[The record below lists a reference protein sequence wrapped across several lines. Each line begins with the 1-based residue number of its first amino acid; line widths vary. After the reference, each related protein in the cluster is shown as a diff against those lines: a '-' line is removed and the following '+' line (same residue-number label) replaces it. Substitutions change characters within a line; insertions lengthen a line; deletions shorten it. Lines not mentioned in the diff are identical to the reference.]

1 MSNNGCAKEYLNT
14 IYLPLD
20 FVYYIVFEKIKKL
33 RADLF
38 LLFCSCSTM
47 NYLEIA
53 MIEIEPLIKPRK
65 GMRILDKKKKNKKIS
80 IPFHT
85 KKIHF
90 LLHYFI
96 ENVRDIKKGDAISR
110 CHTKKKKK

>member
-1 MSNNGCAKEYLNT
+1 MFN
-14 IYLPLD
+14 D
-20 FVYYIVFEKIKKL
+20 
-33 RADLF
+33 
-38 LLFCSCSTM
+38 
-47 NYLEIA
+47 YLEIA

-110 CHTKKKKK
+110 CHTKKKKKMRKIYEGLNIMCSVDSVRFVCQPTI

>member
-65 GMRILDKKKKNKKIS
+65 GMRILDKKKK
-80 IPFHT
+80 
-85 KKIHF
+85 
-90 LLHYFI
+90 
-96 ENVRDIKKGDAISR
+96 IKKYLYLF
-110 CHTKKKKK
+110 TQKKFTFCYIAL

>member
-1 MSNNGCAKEYLNT
+1 MFN
-14 IYLPLD
+14 D
-20 FVYYIVFEKIKKL
+20 
-33 RADLF
+33 
-38 LLFCSCSTM
+38 
-47 NYLEIA
+47 YLEIA

-110 CHTKKKKK
+110 RHTKKKKMRKIYTRA